1 MDKNNID
8 TVRLLILDTE
18 GVYTKIYDEVYVEK
32 SEVNNIMQKYQEY
45 LIVEIPEK

>member
-18 GVYTKIYDEVYVEK
+18 GVYTKIYDEVYVKK
-32 SEVNNIMQKYQEY
+32 SEVSNIIGRYQEY
-45 LIVEIPEK
+45 MVVEIPEK